1 MTTAKLAK
9 LLSVAFC
16 MLSLSSLIPAEA
28 QNYRQRVNN
37 RQNRQQTRLN
47 HGKNNGEL
55 TKAECAR
62 LQTRQ
67 TSLALREA
75 RFRKSGN
82 GLSPAEAARLE
93 KQQDNI
99 SKHIYR
105 QKHDGQDRN

>member
-1 MTTAKLAK
+1 MTTKLRTF
-9 LLSVAFC
+9 LSVAFC
-16 MLSLSSLIPAEA
+16 MLSVNALIPAEA

-37 RQNRQQTRLN
+37 RQNRQQARLN

-62 LQTRQ
+62 LQARQ
-67 TSLALREA
+67 TSLTMREA
-75 RFRKSGN
+75 RFRRSGN
-82 GLSPAEAARLE
+82 GLSPSEAARLE

-99 SKHIYR
+99 SKHTYQ